1 MNGMQQNKRLI
12 ALSISALVGILVIY
26 LVYLAVLGISRSGK
40 VELDIQVLPDDATV
54 YIDEERVESGKN
66 YVEPGMYTVRASRD
80 GFEDDSVTVE
90 ALDEPVV
97 AALLPT
103 PVSDEAIEW
112 ANDPENA
119 LARESLGGL
128 RANIRGE
135 TIRENNPLINVLP
148 HVDVGGPFV
157 IDYGYYGDEGT
168 TETYIDIARSTPDGR
183 KRALSWIEDKG
194 YSVVDFDIRF
204 SDYMSPL
211 SEDNIVGD
219 I

>member
-1 MNGMQQNKRLI
+1 MDGIQQNKRLI

-54 YIDEERVESGKN
+54 YIDKERVESGKN
-66 YVEPGMYTVRASRD
+66 YVEPGTYIVRASMD

-90 ALDEPVV
+90 VLDEPVV

-194 YSVVDFDIRF
+194 YSVVDLDIRF